1 VRKITW
7 EHVKLAVFWLLN
19 LCVALIFLLA
29 MAVGIGVNRQWYVPV
44 MQPAYADTAFE
55 SGIVH
60 IGRELFTT
68 YVVPFEVLSLL
79 LLSALVGAIYLAKRD
94 VGGDLQ

>member
-7 EHVKLAVFWLLN
+7 YHVKLAVFWLLN

-29 MAVGIGVNRQWYVPV
+29 MAVGIGVNRQWYGPV
-44 MQPAYADTAFE
+44 MQPTYVGTTFE

-94 VGGDLQ
+94 AGGDVQ